1 LWEVPQIATTAT
13 TLSSANFGYPFGFVF
28 YKQNQLFGCVKNV
41 HISLGFSLHFW
52 KFELECQFCVVRYY
66 AFDGSIVPLTY
77 NNCSSN
83 LFLWVIDKEAATS
96 LATSIEFVKTL
107 IA

>member
-1 LWEVPQIATTAT
+1 MLRCVCVQAKLCGVLSKSATTAT
-13 TLSSANFGYPFGFVF
+13 TLSSAIFGYPFGFVF

-41 HISLGFSLHFW
+41 HISLGFSLLGFSLHFW

-66 AFDGSIVPLTY
+66 AFDGSIVPSIY

-83 LFLWVIDKEAATS
+83 
-96 LATSIEFVKTL
+96 FVFVGD
-107 IA
+107 